1 MSLPALQLAA
11 PFDPDT
17 IRSNRLR
24 RFHTY
29 WNARRGKHAMPARG
43 DIDPTEIP
51 WMLGFLSL
59 HDILPDGGFRFRV
72 DASNTSAMFG
82 VDMTGRRV
90 DEYPDAE
97 IRERIRAALEAVVL
111 TRAPLRSDLDYATP
125 YETWRYE
132 RLVLPLGADGRTPDM
147 LMSAI
152 DVALM
157 QVA

>member
-1 MSLPALQLAA
+1 MSLPALQLPT

-24 RFHTY
+24 RFYAY
-29 WNARRGKHAMPARG
+29 WDARRGKRAMPARA
-43 DIDPTEIP
+43 DIDPTEIA
-51 WMLGFLSL
+51 WMLGNVSL
-59 HDILPDGGFRFRV
+59 HDVLPDGGFRFRV

-90 DEYPDAE
+90 DEYPDAD
-97 IRERIRAALEAVVL
+97 IRERIRAALETVVL

-132 RLVLPLGADGRTPDM
+132 RLVLPLGADGHTPDM
-147 LMSAI
+147 LISAI
-152 DVALM
+152 DVAPM